1 MTGQKSTVSD
11 LILEPGLAKPPV
23 HKPKAWVNFE
33 IGTYQPIISFPVTE
47 SSGINYMRF
56 MIEFSPTT
64 ELLFFSSSSR
74 LAFGGNKSKTD
85 EFQVIGFGNWKKV
98 QGQYIF

>member
-1 MTGQKSTVSD
+1 
-11 LILEPGLAKPPV
+11 
-23 HKPKAWVNFE
+23 
-33 IGTYQPIISFPVTE
+33 
-47 SSGINYMRF
+47 